1 MGESWRTVLEA
12 EFTNPYLRK
21 VLYPPCAFIQYGSSG
36 LLVNPFIR
44 QAEDIYT
51 WSRLTPLDAVK
62 AVIGQARPSYFA
74 FHCSNSPLIPRQ
86 DPYHDVG
93 QAHGQ
98 SSTPTPSTFEVE
110 RLV

>member
-12 EFTNPYLRK
+12 EFTKPYLRK
-21 VLYPPCAFIQYGSSG
+21 VTT
-36 LLVNPFIR
+36 V
-44 QAEDIYT
+44 
-51 WSRLTPLDAVK
+51 
-62 AVIGQARPSYFA
+62 VIGQARPSYFA

-98 SSTPTPSTFEVE
+98 SSTPTPSTY
-110 RLV
+110 